1 MTDMSVLHA
10 QQRAFANHLRDPRRH
25 PAPDGLAD
33 DRLAV
38 YRRLF
43 SNNILGLLGSN
54 FPVIRTT
61 LGDVAWHALVQA
73 FYAEHAAHTPLFPQ
87 IGRELI
93 DWLQQRDV
101 PQPPWLPELAH
112 YEWVELALQ
121 ISDEPLP
128 PHATDGDLL
137 EGVPLVSP
145 LAWPLAYQWPV
156 HQIGPHW
163 QPDAMPA
170 RPTLLL
176 ARRGADGR
184 VRFSE
189 LSPLVFRLLQLLEDG
204 EHSGQHA
211 LQRLAREAAA
221 AESDGFLHEGA
232 SMLQRL
238 YDEGTLLGTRV

>member
-10 QQRAFANHLRDPRRH
+10 QQRAFANHLRDPQRH

-61 LGDVAWHALVQA
+61 LGDVAWHALVQS
-73 FYAEHAAHTPLFPQ
+73 FYAEHAAHTPLFQQ

-93 DWLQQRDV
+93 DWLQQRNV

-121 ISDEPLP
+121 ISDERLP

-170 RPTLLL
+170 QPTLLL

-189 LSPLVFRLLQLLEDG
+189 LSPLVFRLLQLLDDRTR
-204 EHSGQHA
+204 SGRQA
-211 LQRLAREAAA
+211 LAQLVEEAAA
-221 AESDGFLHEGA
+221 ADADAFLHEGA

>member
-38 YRRLF
+38 YCRLF

-93 DWLQQRDV
+93 DWLQQRNV

-121 ISDEPLP
+121 ISDERLP

-137 EGVPLVSP
+137 DGVPVLSP
-145 LAWPLAYQWPV
+145 WAWPLAYQWPV
-156 HQIGPHW
+156 HRIGPQW

-189 LSPLVFRLLQLLEDG
+189 LSALVFRLLQLLDDRTR
-204 EHSGQHA
+204 SGRQA
-211 LQRLAREAAA
+211 LAQLVEEAAA
-221 AESDGFLHEGA
+221 ADVDAFLHEGA